1 MNLIL
6 IRHGETDWN
15 RSGRCQG
22 VADIVLN
29 ENGKKQARELA
40 HSLKDH
46 KITAIYSSD
55 LKRAHE
61 TAEHIAEHH
70 DLSIRL
76 EPGLQEM
83 NQGKLEGLS
92 FPDIRDKY
100 ADVLK
105 QWRESPETL
114 RLPSG
119 ESLIEVQDRA
129 WKVFEKVH
137 SNHLGETVVVVSHN
151 LTIITLL
158 CKITGV
164 GLKGFRDFNV
174 QATSKNVII
183 SENGDIR
190 VDVMNDVSHLSP
202 MESVP
207 AFESKR

>member
-22 VADIVLN
+22 VADIALN
-29 ENGKKQARELA
+29 ENGKQQARELA
-40 HSLKDH
+40 NSLKDH
-46 KITAIYSSD
+46 KITAVYSSH
-55 LKRAHE
+55 LKRALE

-70 DLSIRL
+70 DLDVRIERDL
-76 EPGLQEM
+76 HEM
-83 NQGKLEGLS
+83 NQGDLEGLS
-92 FPDIRDKY
+92 FPDIRDRY
-100 ADVLK
+100 ADVLLK
-105 QWRESPETL
+105 WRESPETL
-114 RLPSG
+114 RLPNG

-129 WKVFEKVH
+129 WSVIEKVQREH
-137 SNHLGETVVVVSHN
+137 MGETVVAVSHN

-164 GLKGFRDFNV
+164 GLKGFREFNV
-174 QATSKNVII
+174 QATSKNVIV

-190 VDVMNDVSHLSP
+190 VDVINDISHLSP

-207 AFESKR
+207 DFESKR

>member
-29 ENGKKQARELA
+29 ENGKQQARELA
-40 HSLKDH
+40 NSLKDH
-46 KITAIYSSD
+46 NITAVYSSH
-55 LKRAHE
+55 LKRALE

-70 DLSIRL
+70 DLDVRIEREL
-76 EPGLQEM
+76 HEM
-83 NQGKLEGLS
+83 NQGDLEGLS
-92 FPDIRDKY
+92 FPYIRDRY
-100 ADVLK
+100 ADVLQK
-105 QWRESPETL
+105 WRDSPETL
-114 RLPSG
+114 RLPNG

-129 WKVFEKVH
+129 WSVFEKVH
-137 SNHLGETVVVVSHN
+137 SEHMGETVVAVSHN

-164 GLKGFRDFNV
+164 GLKGFREFNV
-174 QATSKNVII
+174 QATSKNVIV

-190 VDVMNDVSHLSP
+190 VDVINDVSHLSP

-207 AFESKR
+207 DFESKR

>member
-15 RSGRCQG
+15 RIGRCQG

-40 HSLKDH
+40 HSLRDH
-46 KITAIYSSD
+46 NIKAIYSSD

-61 TAEHIAEHH
+61 TAQHIAEHH
-70 DLSIRL
+70 NITVQL

-83 NQGKLEGLS
+83 NQGDLEGLS

-100 ADVLK
+100 AEVLK

-119 ESLIEVQDRA
+119 ESLVEVQNRA

-137 SNHLGETVVVVSHN
+137 QNHIGETVVVVSHN

-164 GLKGFRDFNV
+164 GLKGFRDFHIE
-174 QATSKNVII
+174 ATSKNIII
-183 SENGDIR
+183 SEDGSLRI
-190 VDVMNDVSHLSP
+190 DVINDVSHLSP

-207 AFESKR
+207 LFESN

>member
-22 VADIVLN
+22 IADIVLN

-40 HSLKDH
+40 RSLKDY
-46 KITAIYSSD
+46 KITAVYSSH
-55 LKRAHE
+55 LKRALE
-61 TAEHIAEHH
+61 TAEHIAGHH
-70 DLSIRL
+70 
-76 EPGLQEM
+76 GLDVRIEQGLHEM
-83 NQGKLEGLS
+83 NQGDLEGMS
-92 FPDIRDKY
+92 FPDIRERY
-100 ADVLK
+100 ADVLTK
-105 QWRESPETL
+105 WRESPETL
-114 RLPSG
+114 RLPNG

-129 WKVFEKVH
+129 WSVFQKVH
-137 SNHLGETVVVVSHN
+137 REHQGETVVAVSHN

-174 QATSKNVII
+174 QATSKNVIV
-183 SENGDIR
+183 SENGYIR
-190 VDVMNDVSHLSP
+190 VDVINDVSHLSP

-207 AFESKR
+207 DFEAKR

>member
-15 RSGRCQG
+15 RIGRCQG

-40 HSLKDH
+40 HSLRDH
-46 KITAIYSSD
+46 NIKAIYSSD
-55 LKRAHE
+55 LKRARE
-61 TAEHIAEHH
+61 TAQHIAEHH
-70 DLSIRL
+70 NITVQL

-83 NQGKLEGLS
+83 NQGDLEGLS
-92 FPDIRDKY
+92 FPDIRDRY
-100 ADVLK
+100 AEVLK

-119 ESLIEVQDRA
+119 ESLVEVQNRA

-137 SNHLGETVVVVSHN
+137 QNHIGETVVVVSHN

-164 GLKGFRDFNV
+164 GLKGFRDFHIE
-174 QATSKNVII
+174 ATSKNIII
-183 SENGDIR
+183 SEDGSLRI
-190 VDVMNDVSHLSP
+190 DVINDVSHLSP

-207 AFESKR
+207 LFESN

>member
-29 ENGKKQARELA
+29 ENGKQQARELA
-40 HSLKDH
+40 NSLKDH
-46 KITAIYSSD
+46 KITAVYSSH
-55 LKRAHE
+55 LKRALE

-70 DLSIRL
+70 DIDVRIERDLH
-76 EPGLQEM
+76 EM
-83 NQGKLEGLS
+83 NQGDLEGLS
-92 FPDIRDKY
+92 FPDIRDRY
-100 ADVLK
+100 ADVLQK
-105 QWRESPETL
+105 WRESPETL
-114 RLPSG
+114 RLPNG

-129 WKVFEKVH
+129 WSVIEKVQREH
-137 SNHLGETVVVVSHN
+137 MGETVVAVSHN

-164 GLKGFRDFNV
+164 GLKGFREFNV
-174 QATSKNVII
+174 KATSKNII
-183 SENGDIR
+183 VSENGDIR
-190 VDVMNDVSHLSP
+190 VEVINDVSHLSP

-207 AFESKR
+207 DFESKR